1 MMMKQNVVGL
11 LTVVSVYAI
20 RIAEPCRE
28 EIHGNGGSVPFA
40 FSRHHLVLRLR
51 KGSDTEV

>member
-1 MMMKQNVVGL
+1 MMRKQNVAGL
-11 LTVVSVYAI
+11 LTVLSVYAI

-40 FSRHHLVLRLR
+40 FSRHRLVLRLR
-51 KGSDTEV
+51 KGSVSEV